1 MFDKHVFKMN
11 TLPSITH
18 PMECYPIEDIL
29 QENNDLKDFYLPEKV
44 LKKYVKVVDVCYK
57 NSRRS
62 CCFTKGYGRYVEGTG
77 SVFTNLDEN
86 QANNIFK
93 QLETLDEDSLD
104 YFHLVKNL
112 QLRYFTPKEICR
124 LMYFPETYSF
134 PDNITNKQKYMV
146 LGNSINVKI
155 VSELIKLL

>member
-1 MFDKHVFKMN
+1 MN

-18 PMECYPIEDIL
+18 PIECYPIENIL

>member
-1 MFDKHVFKMN
+1 MN